1 MSPRPNNR
9 KPGQKAKNPIRTIA
23 RLFAT
28 LRAEKLR
35 VIAAILLTFICIVA
49 SVVAPRLLGRAT
61 DTIFAG
67 MIGKNMQPGQSKADV
82 IRQLAE
88 SGKGQMAKMLQ
99 SVDVVPG
106 VGINYSLLGKLL
118 LTVVLLYL
126 VSAVLNWLSGL
137 CTRTA
142 VQNVS
147 YDLRQRVQ
155 AKINRLPL
163 SALNGAARG
172 DILSRVT
179 NDVDN
184 VSQSLQQVVNQLFH
198 SIFLLLG
205 TLTMMFML
213 SWQLTIVALLIV
225 PAGLVIIF
233 IIMKRAQPYFQR
245 QWKATG
251 NVQSTVE
258 EAFSGHEIV
267 LTFNLRDQFRRK
279 FADHNKE
286 LFDSAFGANW
296 RSGLSQP
303 VTTMIN
309 NLAFVAVCVV
319 GALMVLE
326 GLMSVGGVQAFI
338 QYSRQLQTPLGQL
351 SQMLSTVQSAGA
363 SAERIFEFLDSPE
376 QSHEKAAS
384 RPQIGMCGA
393 HIEFRNVSFSYE
405 EGVPVIKNLS
415 LDVAPGQTVAIVGQ
429 TGAGKTTLVNLL
441 MRFYEIDSGQILIDG
456 VDIRQMTRAQVRER
470 CAMVLQDTWLFKG
483 SIRDNIA
490 FGNAAATDEQIVEA
504 ARATQVDRI
513 IRQLP
518 EGYDTEVSD
527 EGGSLSQGEKQ
538 LVTIARA
545 FLRHSDVLILDEA
558 TSSVDTRTEVLVQ
571 QAMDRLQEGNTSF
584 VIAHRLSTI
593 RDASTIIVMEDGDV
607 VEQGTH
613 TELLAAAGAYAR
625 LYQSQFEGASA

>member
-147 YDLRQRVQ
+147 YDLRQPVQ

-326 GLMSVGGVQAFI
+326 GRMSVGGVQAFI

>member
-61 DTIFAG
+61 DTIFAE

-326 GLMSVGGVQAFI
+326 GRMSVGGVQAFI

>member
-35 VIAAILLTFICIVA
+35 VIAAIILTFICIVA

-326 GLMSVGGVQAFI
+326 GRMSVGGVQAFI

>member
-147 YDLRQRVQ
+147 YDLRQPVQ

-279 FADHNKE
+279 FADPTRNYSTPP
-286 LFDSAFGANW
+286 SA
-296 RSGLSQP
+296 P
-303 VTTMIN
+303 T
-309 NLAFVAVCVV
+309 
-319 GALMVLE
+319 
-326 GLMSVGGVQAFI
+326 
-338 QYSRQLQTPLGQL
+338 
-351 SQMLSTVQSAGA
+351 
-363 SAERIFEFLDSPE
+363 
-376 QSHEKAAS
+376 
-384 RPQIGMCGA
+384 
-393 HIEFRNVSFSYE
+393 
-405 EGVPVIKNLS
+405 GVP
-415 LDVAPGQTVAIVGQ
+415 D
-429 TGAGKTTLVNLL
+429 
-441 MRFYEIDSGQILIDG
+441 
-456 VDIRQMTRAQVRER
+456 
-470 CAMVLQDTWLFKG
+470 
-483 SIRDNIA
+483 
-490 FGNAAATDEQIVEA
+490 
-504 ARATQVDRI
+504 
-513 IRQLP
+513 
-518 EGYDTEVSD
+518 
-527 EGGSLSQGEKQ
+527 
-538 LVTIARA
+538 
-545 FLRHSDVLILDEA
+545 
-558 TSSVDTRTEVLVQ
+558 
-571 QAMDRLQEGNTSF
+571 
-584 VIAHRLSTI
+584 
-593 RDASTIIVMEDGDV
+593 
-607 VEQGTH
+607 
-613 TELLAAAGAYAR
+613 
-625 LYQSQFEGASA
+625 

>member
-326 GLMSVGGVQAFI
+326 GRMSVGGVQAFI

-441 MRFYEIDSGQILIDG
+441 MRFYEIDRGQILIDG

>member
-326 GLMSVGGVQAFI
+326 GRMSVGGVQAFI

-613 TELLAAAGAYAR
+613 TELLAAGGAYAR

>member
-9 KPGQKAKNPIRTIA
+9 KPGQKAKNPICTIA

-326 GLMSVGGVQAFI
+326 GRMSVGGVQAFI

>member
-163 SALNGAARG
+163 SALNGAACG

-326 GLMSVGGVQAFI
+326 GRMSVGGVQAFI

>member
-118 LTVVLLYL
+118 LTVVLLNL

-326 GLMSVGGVQAFI
+326 GRMSVGGVQAFI

-441 MRFYEIDSGQILIDG
+441 MRFYEIDRGQILIDG

>member
-326 GLMSVGGVQAFI
+326 GRMSVGGVQAFI

-527 EGGSLSQGEKQ
+527 EGGFLSQGEKQ

>member
-137 CTRTA
+137 CTITA

-326 GLMSVGGVQAFI
+326 GRMSVGGVQAFI

>member
-326 GLMSVGGVQAFI
+326 GRMSVGGVQAFI

-613 TELLAAAGAYAR
+613 TELLAAAGA
-625 LYQSQFEGASA
+625 

>member
-326 GLMSVGGVQAFI
+326 GRMSVGGVQAFI

-625 LYQSQFEGASA
+625 LYQSQFEGASP

>member
-106 VGINYSLLGKLL
+106 AGINYSLLGKLL

-279 FADHNKE
+279 FAGHNKE
-286 LFDSAFGANW
+286 LFESAFGANW

-319 GALMVLE
+319 GALMVLD
-326 GLMSVGGVQAFI
+326 GRMSVGGVQAFI

-363 SAERIFEFLDSPE
+363 SAERIFEFLDSAE
-376 QSHEKAAS
+376 ESHEEAAS
-384 RPQIGMCGA
+384 RPQIGKCGA

-613 TELLAAAGAYAR
+613 TELLAAGGAYAR

>member
-326 GLMSVGGVQAFI
+326 GRMSVGGVQAFI

>member
-118 LTVVLLYL
+118 LTVVLVYL

-326 GLMSVGGVQAFI
+326 GRMSVGGVQAFI

>member
-251 NVQSTVE
+251 NVQSTME

-326 GLMSVGGVQAFI
+326 GRMSVGGVQAFI

>member
-1 MSPRPNNR
+1 
-9 KPGQKAKNPIRTIA
+9 
-23 RLFAT
+23 
-28 LRAEKLR
+28 
-35 VIAAILLTFICIVA
+35 
-49 SVVAPRLLGRAT
+49 
-61 DTIFAG
+61 
-67 MIGKNMQPGQSKADV
+67 MQPGQSKADV

-326 GLMSVGGVQAFI
+326 GRMSVGGVQAFI